1 MADTPEPEPWP
12 FDWSPPARGYEG
24 PSLAQ
29 LTHSLSQLGG
39 RYADLARVVEVGIF
53 SVVALLDGLEKMEVV
68 CDDLECVSSG
78 RAVLCDI
85 HGEEYDRAH
94 R

>member
-1 MADTPEPEPWP
+1 MSDILEREPWP

-29 LTHSLSQLGG
+29 LTLSLGRLGG
-39 RYADLARVVEVGIF
+39 RYADLARVVEASIF
-53 SVVALLDGLEKMEVV
+53 SVVALRDGLEK
-68 CDDLECVSSG
+68 
-78 RAVLCDI
+78 I
-85 HGEEYDRAH
+85 NGEEYDRAH